1 LDFAFQGGEAKKAR
15 PAMAGLFT
23 LLEAEGFRNYTSKDV
38 RMMNGRSEGSSAFF
52 YAGRPIDRPTNEL
65 PKLRPGA
72 MPGLSHLGI
81 EA

>member
-1 LDFAFQGGEAKKAR
+1 
-15 PAMAGLFT
+15 MAGLFT

-65 PKLRPGA
+65 PKLTASRRSFIETATP
-72 MPGLSHLGI
+72 LSACSAG
-81 EA
+81 